1 MNDHPLHIDVRSVK
15 DMLDAGEDFLLL
27 DCREQNEYALV
38 HIDGSQLIPLSE
50 IPNRLAELEPYRG
63 KRIVAHCHHGG
74 RSLQVTEWLRNQG
87 FDNVQNM
94 MGGIDSW
101 ALLIETNLPR
111 Y

>member
-1 MNDHPLHIDVRSVK
+1 MNDYPLHIDVRSVK

-38 HIDGSQLIPLSE
+38 HIDGSQLVPLSE
-50 IPNRLAELEPYRG
+50 IPNRLAELEPYRD
-63 KRIVAHCHHGG
+63 KRIVAYCHHGG
-74 RSLQVTEWLRNQG
+74 RSLQVTQWLRNRG
-87 FDNVQNM
+87 FGKIQNM

-101 ALLIETNLPR
+101 ALLIETSLAR